1 MGFVTIKKN
10 GPNLGSIGLITVAEE
25 AQGRGF
31 GLKLAAYAVK
41 TLLKDWGCAG
51 VEVVTQKN
59 NVPACR
65 TYEKLGFKIFDNS
78 TWMHKWI

>member
-1 MGFVTIKKN
+1 MQEQLWDLLLSKRTVLILDQLGF
-10 GPNLGSIGLITVAEE
+10 ITVAEE

-51 VEVVTQKN
+51 VEG
-59 NVPACR
+59 R
-65 TYEKLGFKIFDNS
+65 NS
-78 TWMHKWI
+78 KK